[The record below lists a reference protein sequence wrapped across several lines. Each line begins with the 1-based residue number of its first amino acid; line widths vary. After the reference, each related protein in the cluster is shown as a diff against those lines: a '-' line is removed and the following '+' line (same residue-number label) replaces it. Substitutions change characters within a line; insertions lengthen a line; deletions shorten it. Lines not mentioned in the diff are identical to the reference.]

1 MCEDDSPV
9 SDRPAPHP
17 DPAEN
22 GIAGGARLTY
32 GQTKRVRPKTYQ
44 VAIYLVLAV
53 FVVQFAFFLSIPWF
67 RHRIAIDT
75 HSPAV
80 EQERL
85 KAQAQAQA
93 PTAIPLPSLTPSAP
107 ARIAVP
113 PAPAPD
119 PARRIDNLVREG
131 YGYMQQ
137 GENDLARSALLEAE
151 GLSPKDLRI
160 LCYQAELAET
170 ERDYARATSYWKR
183 IIDLGAAAGPLVDQ
197 AKGRIADLAGRL
209 SGASSSLPV
218 PPPAPASASS
228 GSGTTPQAATT
239 VAPPAAPAPSPA
251 QETAAPSPAAPVLP
265 PGGKYF
271 TVLAPTQV
279 AADDGSGFVLR
290 IPIVCAIQNGAI
302 GVDPGKVSIK
312 LYFYDRLPDGA
323 LSPTASKIDVV
334 FENGRAT
341 WQDGRSETLRATY
354 RRRSNATV
362 DPKTAPAYYGYVFR
376 LTYDGIVQDER
387 ADPAPLLRTVFP
399 APATPPPAPAAAP

>member
-1 MCEDDSPV
+1 V

-22 GIAGGARLTY
+22 GIAGGTRLTY

-85 KAQAQAQA
+85 KAQTAQA
-93 PTAIPLPSLTPSAP
+93 PTSIPLPSLTPSAP
-107 ARIAVP
+107 ARIPVP
-113 PAPAPD
+113 PTPAPD
-119 PARRIDNLVREG
+119 PARRVDDLVREG

-170 ERDYARATSYWKR
+170 ERDFARATSYWKR
-183 IIDLGAAAGPLVDQ
+183 IVDLGAAAGPLVDQ
-197 AKGRIADLAGRL
+197 AKGRIADLTGRL
-209 SGASSSLPV
+209 AGAPTSPAAASSPLPA
-218 PPPAPASASS
+218 PTPAPA
-228 GSGTTPQAATT
+228 GDTTQAAT
-239 VAPPAAPAPSPA
+239 PAAPAPSASAPPPPMQSPA
-251 QETAAPSPAAPVLP
+251 SPSSSAPSAPALP

-290 IPIVCAIQNGAI
+290 IPIVCAIQNGAT

-354 RRRSNATV
+354 RRRSNAPV
-362 DPKTAPAYYGYVFR
+362 DVKTAPVYYGYVFR
-376 LTYDGIVQDER
+376 LTYDGVVQDER
-387 ADPAPLLRTVFP
+387 ADPGPLLRTVFP
-399 APATPPPAPAAAP
+399 APATPPSAPAATP